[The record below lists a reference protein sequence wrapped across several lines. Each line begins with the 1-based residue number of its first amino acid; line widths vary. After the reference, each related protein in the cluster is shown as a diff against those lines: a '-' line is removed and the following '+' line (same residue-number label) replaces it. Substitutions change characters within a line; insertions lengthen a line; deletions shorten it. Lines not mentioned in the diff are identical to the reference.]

1 MSKAAS
7 KRDSNYGGITTNN
20 NLEFGGPVGV
30 AALMI
35 WSHYILYYFYYC
47 WESNEGN
54 WIIPMSLDEALSPA
68 WYSGEISKFYG
79 VLCTKCVPGVET
91 WLAYTAFFVV
101 QLVLAAIVPGMMM
114 EGLPTSDGSRYSLTY
129 SLAHSLT
136 LSLLD
141 CRIYVTDTYV
151 ITYVFMV

>member
-1 MSKAAS
+1 MSKKAS

-30 AALMI
+30 TVLMI

-47 WESNEGN
+47 WESNNGN
-54 WIIPMSLDEALSPA
+54 WIIPTTVADAISPA
-68 WYSGEISKFYG
+68 WYSNELSKFVGIIYD
-79 VLCTKCVPGVET
+79 KCIPGVET

-114 EGLPTSDGSRYSLTY
+114 EGLPTSDGSRCAELTY
-129 SLAHSLT
+129 
-136 LSLLD
+136 
-141 CRIYVTDTYV
+141 YM
-151 ITYVFMV
+151 IT